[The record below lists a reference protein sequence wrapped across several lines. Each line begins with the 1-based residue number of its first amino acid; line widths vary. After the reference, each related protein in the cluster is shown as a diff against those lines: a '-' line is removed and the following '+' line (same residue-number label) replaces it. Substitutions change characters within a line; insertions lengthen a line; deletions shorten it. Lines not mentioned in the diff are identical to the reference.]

1 VSSLHAIGISHFQYS
16 NTYGQ
21 KNKDGSSLIERSCE
35 DSTGAG
41 QGACGQHESA
51 MMVFMAV
58 DD

>member
-1 VSSLHAIGISHFQYS
+1 VSLYAIGISHFQYF

-21 KNKDGSSLIERSCE
+21 KHKDGSSLIERSCE
-35 DSTGAG
+35 DSTGQA
-41 QGACGQHESA
+41 GACGQHESA